1 MFDGTIAGEIRQ
13 ELWEDFIG
21 GQKYQTQASALI
33 EKWHAGEHCCIG
45 RLSILE
51 MLLEIMS
58 LRLLSVPRCSHFP
71 GTGHDPTWK

>member
-45 RLSILE
+45 RLSI
-51 MLLEIMS
+51 
-58 LRLLSVPRCSHFP
+58 F
-71 GTGHDPTWK
+71 